1 MAISNNKKTNKLNL
15 IRIKNGNTSWKEG
28 VVTAGGTGVGELTG
42 FTLETTGDVVEDTA
56 LTDATKSFVAGR
68 TSFSGTLEM
77 HYDETD
83 SPQQTLTAGSSISFI
98 LLPEGNSS
106 GDESFTGTG
115 IVTGMSVNN
124 AMDEIISRTVTFQ
137 GTGTL
142 TRGTV

>member
-1 MAISNNKKTNKLNL
+1 MATHH
-15 IRIKNGNTSWKEG
+15 GKEG
-28 VVTAGGTGVGELTG
+28 VVKAGGTGIGELTG
-42 FTLETTGDVVEDTA
+42 FTLETTADVVEDTQ

-68 TSFSGTLEM
+68 TSFSGSLDM
-77 HYDETD
+77 NYDETD
-83 SPQQTLTAGSSISFI
+83 SPQQTLTVGSSIAFI

-115 IVTGMSVNN
+115 IVTGMSVTNG
-124 AMDEIISRTVTFQ
+124 MDAIISRSVTFQ

>member
-1 MAISNNKKTNKLNL
+1 MATHH
-15 IRIKNGNTSWKEG
+15 GKEG
-28 VVTAGGTGVGELTG
+28 VVTAGGTGIGELTG

-77 HYDETD
+77 HFDETD
-83 SPQQTLTAGSSISFI
+83 SPQTSLTAGFSIAFI

-106 GDESFTGTG
+106 GDRSFTGTG

-124 AMDEIISRTVTFQ
+124 SMDAIISRSVTFQ
-137 GTGTL
+137 GTGAL
-142 TRGTV
+142 TIGTV